1 MSLFSFSFDDDSSI
15 SSGSSFIFFAEIIT
29 FGVSFPFLLVV
40 LIFFGVVSNLISF
53 SFFKLFERDL
63 SNFFS
68 LFDCFSSFILFIEDV
83 FSVFITFS
91 LSFLDLFFNSF
102 FGFFLFFSDISSIG
116 FILVFSFLIVTFL
129 GDFLMGRFFIFSID
143 FLIIF

>member
-29 FGVSFPFLLVV
+29 FGVSFAFLLVV

-116 FILVFSFLIVTFL
+116 FILVFSFFNCN
-129 GDFLMGRFFIFSID
+129 FFRGFSNGKILY
-143 FLIIF
+143 FFN